1 VNHDKKVLWTRIMQ
15 TILIILAVIYLAVG
29 FVIYLMTMQKSD
41 ALQNTIA
48 NHSPLNTYG
57 YTHKWLWLLIVCLW
71 PVWLLM
77 QEKLPDEGRKGP
89 F

>member
-1 VNHDKKVLWTRIMQ
+1 MQ
-15 TILIILAVIYLAVG
+15 TILIILAIIYLVVG

-48 NHSPLNTYG
+48 NQSPVNTYG

-71 PVWLLM
+71 PVWLFM
-77 QEKLPDEGRKGP
+77 QEKLPDEPKKGP